1 MIGRTLAFGLRAYQ
15 MSKRVLN
22 LRAPKS
28 HRVSALGLSAL
39 CYLALAAPF
48 AVVSA
53 QAQGQTQ
60 VPEQAE
66 EIAPQDEKEKE
77 VQTLMPP
84 VSLSMAES
92 VSADF
97 ARRDALPET
106 ELPRR
111 LWYDRGNR
119 KKATNSWGPKAIVYP
134 TVSPPAGVDG
144 LEWRRQRIAAVAQ
157 KYIGLPYRHHHIPA
171 WAPDEGPGLDCSN
184 FTSWVYNYG
193 LGRKFNSDVH
203 KQAEGENAPGRK
215 LADGEP
221 LLMGDLLY
229 ILKRDRSKVSHVII
243 YLDAERII
251 DSHAGSVQ
259 VRKFKGWYKSHLS
272 HARRVIE

>member
-1 MIGRTLAFGLRAYQ
+1 MIGRTLAFGLRA
-15 MSKRVLN
+15 
-22 LRAPKS
+22 PKS
-28 HRVSALGLSAL
+28 HTPELRKISALSLSAL
-39 CYLALAAPF
+39 CCLALAASF

-53 QAQGQTQ
+53 QAEGQTP
-60 VPEQAE
+60 VPEQVE
-66 EIAPQDEKEKE
+66 EIAAQDEKEKE

-84 VSLSMAES
+84 VSLSMAAS
-92 VSADF
+92 VSSDF

-111 LWYDRGNR
+111 LWYDSGSR

-134 TVSPPAGVDG
+134 AVSPPAGVDG
-144 LEWRRQRIAAVAQ
+144 LEWQRQRIAAVAQ